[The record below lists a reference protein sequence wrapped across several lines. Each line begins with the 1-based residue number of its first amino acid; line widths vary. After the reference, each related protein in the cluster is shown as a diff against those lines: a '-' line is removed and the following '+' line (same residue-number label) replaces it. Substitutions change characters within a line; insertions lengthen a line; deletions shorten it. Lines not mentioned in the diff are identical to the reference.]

1 MRVAVLFACLLAGC
15 AVSSEA
21 SAPATVTASGAAAPV
36 APTAAGAGGE
46 SVASAEQQIV
56 FDDHATL
63 TMLATEIEAMARAED
78 CASACEGGERLCALS
93 ERICGIA
100 DRHPHD
106 AEIGARCTDGRE
118 RCRIARERLATAC
131 GCASE

>member
-1 MRVAVLFACLLAGC
+1 MLAGC
-15 AVSSEA
+15 AVSEA
-21 SAPATVTASGAAAPV
+21 SAPAAVTTSGAPAPV
-36 APTAAGAGGE
+36 APTATGGE

-63 TMLATEIEAMARAED
+63 TLLATEIEAMARAED

-93 ERICGIA
+93 DRICGIA
-100 DRHPHD
+100 DRHPDD

-118 RCRIARERLATAC
+118 RCRIARARLAAAC
-131 GCASE
+131 GCGSE

>member
-1 MRVAVLFACLLAGC
+1 MRVAVLLACLLGGC
-15 AVSSEA
+15 AVSEA
-21 SAPATVTASGAAAPV
+21 SAPAAVTASGAPAPV
-36 APTAAGAGGE
+36 APTATGAGGE
-46 SVASAEQQIV
+46 SVASAEQQMV

-63 TMLATEIEAMARAED
+63 TLLATEIEAMARAED

-100 DRHPHD
+100 DRHPDD

-118 RCRIARERLATAC
+118 RCRIARERIASAC
-131 GCASE
+131 GCGSE